1 MSAKNKTG
9 YKKAIELLKQCSC
22 EHGFYASLEKKAN
35 YKRIWSRDGVIMGLA
50 ALVAE
55 DKKLI
60 QTFRNNLDTLLRYQ
74 GRQGEIPSN
83 VSPESEKVSY
93 GRLAGRVDASLWY
106 VIGCGKY
113 YQHNKDE
120 SFLDKHYPGV
130 CKTVSLLEC
139 WEFNEK
145 DFIFVPE
152 SGDWADE
159 MPRRGYLLYDQVLY
173 FLALGEFV
181 KIKRARKESYKYWE
195 EKRKRLGRKIEVNF
209 WPNKVC
215 ARDQKYIYHKPT
227 HKGLWGKHD
236 FWLEAFSSGSERFDA
251 LGNILA
257 IISGFST
264 KAQNKKIVEY
274 ISRTFQDGLVPAFH
288 PIIFQEDEEWRRLQ
302 ANYSFEFK
310 NKPYLSQ
317 NGGLWPLVNGFYVM
331 ALRQMGEEEL
341 ADNYLEKITKANY
354 LHKQANEKW
363 GFYEYLHGKNNT
375 PEGVSNMGWSAAS
388 QILAFKSNKI
398 L

>member
-1 MSAKNKTG
+1 
-9 YKKAIELLKQCSC
+9 
-22 EHGFYASLEKKAN
+22 
-35 YKRIWSRDGVIMGLA
+35 MGLA

-60 QTFRNNLDTLLRYQ
+60 QTFRSNLNTLLKYQ

-83 VSPESEKVSY
+83 VSPETEKVSY
-93 GRLAGRVDASLWY
+93 GRLAGRVDAGLWY

-113 YQHNKDE
+113 YQYSREKE
-120 SFLDKHYPGV
+120 FLSDHYQGV
-130 CKTVSLLEC
+130 CKTISLLEC

-159 MPRRGYLLYDQVLY
+159 MPRRGYLLYDQILY

-181 KIKRARKESYKYWE
+181 KMRKAKKENYKYWE
-195 EKRKRLGRKIEVNF
+195 EKRRRLEKKIKVNF
-209 WPNKVC
+209 WPSRISIK
-215 ARDQKYIYHKPT
+215 DKKYIYHKPT
-227 HKGLWGKHD
+227 FEGLGKKHD
-236 FWLEAFSSGSERFDA
+236 FWLESFSPGSERFDA
-251 LGNILA
+251 FGNILA
-257 IISGFST
+257 IISGIST
-264 KAQNKKIVEY
+264 KSRNKKTINH
-274 ISRTFQDGLVPAFH
+274 ISRISGGGLIPAFY
-288 PIIFQEDEEWRRLQ
+288 PIIFQEDEQWRHLK

-317 NGGLWPLVNGFYVM
+317 NGGLWPMVNGFYVI
-331 ALRQMGEEEL
+331 ALRKIGEEEL
-341 ADNYLEKITKANY
+341 ADSYLKKITKANY
-354 LHKQANEKW
+354 LHKRTNKEW
-363 GFYEYLHGKNNT
+363 GFYEYLHGKNNA
-375 PEGVSNMGWSAAS
+375 PEGVSGMGWSAAG